1 MKFVLGLNFNSSTC
15 NAPLGNLGI
24 TISAFTALASVF
36 KYKIVFDT
44 I

>member
-1 MKFVLGLNFNSSTC
+1 MNFVLGLNFNSFTC
-15 NAPLGNLGI
+15 NGPLGNLDI